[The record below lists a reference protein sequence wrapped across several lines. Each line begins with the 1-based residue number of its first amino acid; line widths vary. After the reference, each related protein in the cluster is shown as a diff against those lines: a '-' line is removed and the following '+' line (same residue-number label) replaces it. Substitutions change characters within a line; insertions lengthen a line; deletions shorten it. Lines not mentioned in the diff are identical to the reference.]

1 MVRQKSYLQSML
13 AGESR
18 AYGFTIAFWGSGA
31 LLINEFGAP
40 NIFMALSFGFGAVLG
55 FGILTLSAFKNGRA
69 ESSDEAIL
77 LLSTIH
83 YLSALIPMIVTHG
96 LIQLETAS
104 EPTFLLA
111 GLSVSMLYNLL
122 ALLEEDIAEN
132 IQKYL
137 FS

>member
-1 MVRQKSYLQSML
+1 ML

-55 FGILTLSAFKNGRA
+55 FGILTLSAFNSGRA